1 MNSVTNLFNLFSRL
15 DKASRKRLNLDEIVN
30 SVSSLETDIKNNEQ
44 IRDWSALLKG
54 TSDSRR

>member
-15 DKASRKRLNLDEIVN
+15 DKASRKRLNLDERVN

>member
-15 DKASRKRLNLDEIVN
+15 DKASRKRLNLDERVH